1 MARDPLRVLQAIRRR
16 LVEQARYALGE
27 CLKAEAEVA
36 DRIAVLDDAVRRRPR
51 SERGMARGSSVP
63 GDVRDPGEVNASG
76 APSYCGG
83 TGGGRCPFGRSAP
96 RRHRCANG
104 GRSGGD
110 ADGERA
116 AASQAE
122 GIRREQH
129 VLDDIA
135 RALRAVRQS
144 GGNS

>member
-27 CLKAEAEVA
+27 CLKAEAAVA
-36 DRIAVLDDAVRRRPR
+36 DRIAVLDDAVRRDREA
-51 SERGMARGSSVP
+51 SEAWQEAHRFLEMSAIRVESTRAERQAIAAELAAAAAHSAEARRV
-63 GDVRDPGEVNASG
+63 V
-76 APSYCGG
+76 
-83 TGGGRCPFGRSAP
+83 T
-96 RRHRCANG
+96 
-104 GRSGGD
+104 D
-110 ADGERA
+110 ARTAAEAVETLIGERA

-129 VLDDIA
+129 VLDDIG